1 MHLYEEFNKLHPE
14 QSAAGN
20 KQADPTNLT
29 FEDMKKYFEGMKES
43 LMNEFKKQISE
54 LKTSEPPEG
63 ASEDNPADN
72 LDNKEETENGSST
85 DL

>member
-14 QSAAGN
+14 QSAP
-20 KQADPTNLT
+20 KKEQDPTNIT

-63 ASEDNPADN
+63 ASEDNPAEN
-72 LDNKEETENGSST
+72 LDNKEEKENGSST

>member
-14 QSAAGN
+14 QPAP
-20 KQADPTNLT
+20 KKEQDPTNLT

-54 LKTSEPPEG
+54 LKTSESPEG
-63 ASEDNPADN
+63 APEDNPTDN
-72 LDNKEETENGSST
+72 LDNKEENENGSST

>member
-14 QSAAGN
+14 QPAP
-20 KQADPTNLT
+20 KKEQDPTSLT

-63 ASEDNPADN
+63 ASEDNPTEN
-72 LDNKEETENGSST
+72 LDNKEEKENGSST

>member
-14 QSAAGN
+14 QPAPKKEN
-20 KQADPTNLT
+20 DPTGLT

-63 ASEDNPADN
+63 ASEDNPEEN
-72 LDNKEETENGSST
+72 PENNKEENE
-85 DL
+85 

>member
-14 QSAAGN
+14 QPAP
-20 KQADPTNLT
+20 KKEQDPTGLS

-63 ASEDNPADN
+63 ASEDNPTDN
-72 LDNKEETENGSST
+72 LNKEENENGSST

>member
-14 QSAAGN
+14 QPAP
-20 KQADPTNLT
+20 KKEQDPTGLT

-43 LMNEFKKQISE
+43 LMNEFKKQIQE
-54 LKTSEPPEG
+54 LKTSEQPEG
-63 ASEDNPADN
+63 ASEDNPAEN
-72 LDNKEETENGSST
+72 LDNKEETENASST

>member
-14 QSAAGN
+14 QPAP
-20 KQADPTNLT
+20 KKEQDPINLT

-43 LMNEFKKQISE
+43 LMNEFKKQIQE
-54 LKTSEPPEG
+54 LKTSEQPEG

-72 LDNKEETENGSST
+72 LDNKEETENASST

>member
-14 QSAAGN
+14 QPAP
-20 KQADPTNLT
+20 KKEQDPTNLT

-63 ASEDNPADN
+63 ASEDNPTDN
-72 LDNKEETENGSST
+72 LDNKEENENGSST